1 LRQKL
6 PVPFSSLSRH
16 LFALTIPSVGHAFLL
31 QAVPHQTVKSH
42 TSINLR
48 YYHHKKHCFFDELLK
63 HQQRFFQYH
72 AKRREREK
80 VRFLRPMKIIRLLEC
95 CMEDCT
101 SLNDHFACE
110 CFQELARSCRR
121 KLEEMEERE
130 RKKKEKADKVAT
142 QSQSFSKVDS
152 PQISTTRIP

>member
-1 LRQKL
+1 M
-6 PVPFSSLSRH
+6 V
-16 LFALTIPSVGHAFLL
+16 ALTIQSVGPAFLL

-80 VRFLRPMKIIRLLEC
+80 VRFWRSMKIIRFFDF
-95 CMEDCT
+95 CMQDCT
-101 SLNDHFACE
+101 NLNDAF
-110 CFQELARSCRR
+110 R
-121 KLEEMEERE
+121 
-130 RKKKEKADKVAT
+130 V
-142 QSQSFSKVDS
+142 
-152 PQISTTRIP
+152 

>member
-1 LRQKL
+1 MLQLSLRLVLLSFVLCVGMHTRACGVRCTRIQTHTHAETFDLACVLREKL
-6 PVPFSSLSRH
+6 PVPFSSLTRH
-16 LFALTIPSVGHAFLL
+16 LIALTIPSVGPAFLL
-31 QAVPHQTVKSH
+31 QAVAHQTVKSQ

-80 VRFLRPMKIIRLLEC
+80 VRFLRHMKIIRFVEC

-101 SLNDHFACE
+101 SLNDAFR
-110 CFQELARSCRR
+110 L
-121 KLEEMEERE
+121 
-130 RKKKEKADKVAT
+130 
-142 QSQSFSKVDS
+142 
-152 PQISTTRIP
+152 